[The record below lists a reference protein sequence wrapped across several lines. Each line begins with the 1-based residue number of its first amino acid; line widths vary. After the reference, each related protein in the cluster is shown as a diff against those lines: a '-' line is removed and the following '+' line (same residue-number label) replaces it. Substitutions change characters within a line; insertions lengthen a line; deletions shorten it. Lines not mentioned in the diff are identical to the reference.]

1 MKIVLIII
9 IVLLLIYL
17 FYIINKTKTYGV
29 FRKLVASPSD
39 PHPGMGFAENYAEI
53 DSIKDLK
60 NMLNEYKT
68 YVIMG
73 IQNAKKITYEKATTI
88 FNDLVSAENPAK
100 YFQKNIPEINVNSLP
115 SSFNSLKEKFNKAI
129 DL

>member
-17 FYIINKTKTYGV
+17 FYILDKTKTY
-29 FRKLVASPSD
+29 
-39 PHPGMGFAENYAEI
+39 ENYAEI

-73 IQNAKKITYEKATTI
+73 IQNAKKISYEKATTI

-115 SSFNSLKEKFNKAI
+115 SSFNSLHLFSFKTPILNEYLINNSS
-129 DL
+129 

>member
-1 MKIVLIII
+1 MKIKIVLIII

-17 FYIINKTKTYGV
+17 FYILDKTKTY
-29 FRKLVASPSD
+29 
-39 PHPGMGFAENYAEI
+39 ENYAEI
-53 DSIKDLK
+53 DDIDSIDDLK
-60 NMLNEYKT
+60 NMLKEYKT

-88 FNDLVSAENPAK
+88 FNDLVSADNPAK

-129 DL
+129 NL